1 MTPTTD
7 MLFAAK
13 LSFMP
18 VVWPDWNPSPL
29 KKKQLLEEASKIFN
43 ALPIREA

>member
-1 MTPTTD
+1 VMTPTTD

-18 VVWPDWNPSPL
+18 EEWCGRTG

-43 ALPIREA
+43 ALPICEA

>member
-7 MLFAAK
+7 ML
-13 LSFMP
+13 S
-18 VVWPDWNPSPL
+18 VWPDWNPSQL